1 MALLRSEPRKL
12 NRSFGGLRASLLL
25 ALTVGWMGGATGWGQ
40 ATISSDGLNNSTTVF
55 TLLGGFYY
63 TGTTTASDSPASAN
77 YAAEGTHSRG
87 VANGTATLTSGNI
100 DTSGY
105 SSIQMQFRL
114 ASYSVSSAANGA
126 DGTDIVTVEVSPD
139 GGTTY
144 YRTVRVLG
152 NSNARWSWTS
162 GTGNASTAYDGN
174 ASPVDFVPAAG
185 GARTTD
191 GYSTVIITSLPVAS
205 NLKIKI
211 TLLNND
217 ANERWLVDD
226 FKITGTP
233 TTTTPS
239 VTSSAATLVATTTA
253 TINGNVTADGGSTI
267 TERGFVYKASS
278 GVTIN
283 DNKTVVPGTTGAY
296 ALGLSSLTTGA
307 TYYFKAYAINSAGT
321 TLSNEQSF
329 TTGAVAG
336 PTLTPA
342 TVATVDTAFEVTFPD
357 DATWRGVISGVKV
370 DGVALTGG
378 YAVSSGKI
386 TFTPSSSE
394 PTAALQG
401 PGTKSITV
409 SATGYNDATVSQV
422 LGAGQAS
429 KLVITTQPTAPTAN
443 GGALVTQPV
452 VALQDQYGN
461 ATASTANV
469 TAEVGAGTWTFGRTA
484 TVAAVNGT
492 ATFSGLTAT
501 SAAAV
506 TGATISFTSGILTGA
521 TSSTFNI
528 PAPLPPGE
536 ILISQV
542 YGAGG
547 NNGAIYNVDYVELY
561 NPGGV
566 DKDLAGWSIQYAGAA
581 GTSWSVQALSGTIKA
596 GKYFLVSLAS
606 GGATGSGLPA
616 PDLIGGTAS
625 LNLSATTG
633 KVALANT
640 TTAFTTA
647 FPTGAVDFVGYGTA
661 TSFEGSAAAPAPS
674 TTTAIFRA
682 GNGATDSNN
691 NSADFTAA
699 APNPRN
705 STFGE
710 AVGTITLNPTSIT
723 NLTAPVGGVSA
734 VQSYVVVGTNLG
746 TTNLVVTP
754 SLSLI
759 QISTNAS
766 SGFSTNSIPFVPVE
780 GVVSNTIYVRVTNAT
795 ATNYSGT
802 ITNASGLASAN
813 LPVSGTIYALADYY
827 SMASGNYSE
836 TFSNIASWTTP
847 TTGSWQGLVS
857 GGTNTIPVATNI
869 TTATLAFSSS
879 SSTGVQKGTEN
890 LQFLTTGST
899 DNSTSI
905 GLDLL
910 LNFTG
915 RNAGTLS
922 FDAATVFN
930 STGDRVSTLRA
941 YTSINGTDWSELTT
955 GGLPFVSTNNVAGS
969 SNISVSLPRS
979 FDNAPQ
985 AQIRFYVYNG
995 EGAGTGSR
1003 PKISIDNVL
1012 VTSTLPNSA
1021 PTDITLSA
1029 NTIAENNAVNAQVGT
1044 LLTDDPDSGDTF
1056 TYELVV
1062 GTGDDNNASFDI
1074 DGASLRAGVAFDFET
1089 KSSYTVRVRTTDS
1102 GGATFETTFTI
1113 TVANVVEGSTFAGAY
1128 PDKNMTDIAPNGLS
1142 YLANYGFG
1150 GSEGIAPT
1158 LPIMDS
1164 SDSTKL
1170 KLIVVVR
1177 TDDSISLGGETSTD
1191 LALAGSWSTSGV
1203 SVDPSTDASP
1213 VPANTARKVISVDR
1227 VSSEPKRFLRATIT
1241 K

>member
-1 MALLRSEPRKL
+1 
-12 NRSFGGLRASLLL
+12 
-25 ALTVGWMGGATGWGQ
+25 
-40 ATISSDGLNNSTTVF
+40 
-55 TLLGGFYY
+55 
-63 TGTTTASDSPASAN
+63 
-77 YAAEGTHSRG
+77 
-87 VANGTATLTSGNI
+87 
-100 DTSGY
+100 
-105 SSIQMQFRL
+105 
-114 ASYSVSSAANGA
+114 
-126 DGTDIVTVEVSPD
+126 
-139 GGTTY
+139 
-144 YRTVRVLG
+144 
-152 NSNARWSWTS
+152 
-162 GTGNASTAYDGN
+162 
-174 ASPVDFVPAAG
+174 
-185 GARTTD
+185 
-191 GYSTVIITSLPVAS
+191 
-205 NLKIKI
+205 
-211 TLLNND
+211 
-217 ANERWLVDD
+217 
-226 FKITGTP
+226 
-233 TTTTPS
+233 
-239 VTSSAATLVATTTA
+239 
-253 TINGNVTADGGSTI
+253 
-267 TERGFVYKASS
+267 
-278 GVTIN
+278 
-283 DNKTVVPGTTGAY
+283 
-296 ALGLSSLTTGA
+296 
-307 TYYFKAYAINSAGT
+307 
-321 TLSNEQSF
+321 
-329 TTGAVAG
+329 
-336 PTLTPA
+336 
-342 TVATVDTAFEVTFPD
+342 
-357 DATWRGVISGVKV
+357 
-370 DGVALTGG
+370 
-378 YAVSSGKI
+378 
-386 TFTPSSSE
+386 
-394 PTAALQG
+394 
-401 PGTKSITV
+401 
-409 SATGYNDATVSQV
+409 
-422 LGAGQAS
+422 
-429 KLVITTQPTAPTAN
+429 
-443 GGALVTQPV
+443 
-452 VALQDQYGN
+452 
-461 ATASTANV
+461 V

-506 TGATISFTSGILTGA
+506 TGATISFSSGSLTGA